1 MQCNANDTNNITACY
16 IPSIESRCSID
27 EICSVTESSYNSN
40 CTVTGIADQYMSKLA
55 VDAFECF
62 NLTKICVPADTS
74 YVEQGCDFLFG
85 SRYKNGNLSDDWVSA
100 GTYNTEPVSALYAS
114 DIKYGPWD
122 FLAPFST
129 RLWILI
135 LVTIFILTPLV
146 MSFVEYDED
155 ETIWENFWKFMP
167 DSIHAHMGVDLVN
180 NDQPTK
186 NTSYILSVFVSIF
199 TFIILTLY
207 ASNLTTFVL
216 YKNGLSSSLDSTTY
230 GDRSIFIDDTI
241 IHLINSPG
249 AIPVS
254 YYDIPALHASGK
266 FGVIV
271 SEDFFL
277 RDIKSCEEEVAPL
290 RAFGIYK
297 NVIVS
302 SKLGEQHIKQVK
314 KTVRRAEF
322 ITRIYTDACQTNRVK
337 PIKLGGIYGVFI
349 LFLGPAICITLVV
362 VFRYFMTRKS
372 TNPYITPSL

>member
-1 MQCNANDTNNITACY
+1 
-16 IPSIESRCSID
+16 
-27 EICSVTESSYNSN
+27 
-40 CTVTGIADQYMSKLA
+40 
-55 VDAFECF
+55 
-62 NLTKICVPADTS
+62 
-74 YVEQGCDFLFG
+74 
-85 SRYKNGNLSDDWVSA
+85 VSA
-100 GTYNTEPVSALYAS
+100 GTYNTETVSALYAS

-129 RLWILI
+129 RLWIII
-135 LVTIFILTPLV
+135 LMTMFILTPLV

-180 NDQPTK
+180 NDQPAK

-322 ITRIYTDACQTNRVK
+322 ITRIYTDACQTNQVK